1 MQINVI
7 REKRKTIVLKVVDT
21 ENAVLKVPKFLNDQ
35 KIKEFLNSKKNW
47 LEKTTEK
54 IKSNDFF
61 AQKFDLKNNLYLNG
75 EFFQPVE
82 ALKSKAKNKIL
93 NFYKSKFFLLEKVA
107 QNISEK
113 TGLKFNEVKI
123 LSSKRVWGSF
133 NAQGV
138 MKLNF
143 KLVILPARLLEYV
156 ILHELCHAKQMNHSA
171 KFWALVQKYL
181 PNFKELKIELNQYS
195 FLLKEQF

>member
-82 ALKSKAKNKIL
+82 TLKSKAKNKIL

-107 QNISEK
+107 QNISKK

-181 PNFKELKIELNQYS
+181 PNFKELKSELNQYS

>member
-35 KIKEFLNSKKNW
+35 KIQEFLNSKKNW

-107 QNISEK
+107 QNISKK

-156 ILHELCHAKQMNHSA
+156 ILHELCHGKQMNHSA

-181 PNFKELKIELNQYS
+181 PNFKELKSELNQYS